1 MNKEDISKSQP
12 MPQPKDNK
20 EKIPEEGSSQPPKD
34 NENKGSEEG
43 SSQPSK
49 DNEEKN
55 PEENSSQPK
64 NNENKGQ
71 EENSSQPKDNENKG
85 PEENSS
91 QPKNNENKGPEENSS
106 SLSPEN
112 PSFAIPPQEYP
123 ESKDQTQLFNED
135 IEVVYRIVHKLLY
148 TPLHVPFD
156 FLMNTVFF
164 EKNLMIRYKCNI
176 LREQGQVFFYSF
188 RLFS

>member
-20 EKIPEEGSSQPPKD
+20 EKNPEEGSSQPPKD
-34 NENKGSEEG
+34 NENKGPKEG
-43 SSQPSK
+43 SSQPPK
-49 DNEEKN
+49 DNEEKI

-71 EENSSQPKDNENKG
+71 EENSSQPKD
-85 PEENSS
+85 
-91 QPKNNENKGPEENSS
+91 NENKGPEENSS

-148 TPLHVPFD
+148 TPLHVPFN

>member
-1 MNKEDISKSQP
+1 MNKEDNSR
-12 MPQPKDNK
+12 PQPKDNK
-20 EKIPEEGSSQPPKD
+20 EKNPEENSSQPPKD

-43 SSQPSK
+43 SSQPK
-49 DNEEKN
+49 DNKEKN

-64 NNENKGQ
+64 
-71 EENSSQPKDNENKG
+71 DNEEKT
-85 PEENSS
+85 
-91 QPKNNENKGPEENSS
+91 PEENSS

-123 ESKDQTQLFNED
+123 ESEDQTQLFNED